1 MRTGTTVAILGAVT
15 VIAACSPSTESP
27 ATDGKTHLAY
37 ELELTNVLSQD
48 VTLTALTVLECSTAR
63 PPPYSRVS
71 PHAMKTMSAHWFS
84 M

>member
-1 MRTGTTVAILGAVT
+1 MRTRTTVAILSAAS
-15 VIAACSPSTESP
+15 VIAAPIPVRT
-27 ATDGKTHLAY
+27 TDDKTHLAY

-71 PHAMKTMSAHWFS
+71 PHTMKKMSAHWFS